1 MKPRVI
7 QTYVA
12 AITLVAFGALAFM
25 DWGPLLAMSGRH
37 QAGLVLLILLGLV
50 SESMSLRTASKSGS
64 GTFTIT
70 FIPLLTSVL
79 LFGPSTAA
87 AFMVVAGSLGQFAV
101 HRKSFLKGIFNV
113 SQYLVATVAAGMAYS
128 WMGGRAMVP
137 DGGSAALLASLLPF
151 VGYGVVFL
159 LVNHAAVSGAIAISR
174 GISFQSVWGEVFGKW
189 GSNIVYDLMVS
200 PIAIAVAILYHELWL
215 FGLITALLPLFFI
228 RHSYFLN
235 YKLIRAN
242 QDLLSALV
250 KAIETRDPYTSGHSV
265 RVSNLAGAIAREMGL
280 GARTVDRIEQ
290 SALLHDIGKIDA
302 IYTEILRKPSSLS
315 FEERQ
320 VIESHVTKGV
330 DLLQSLSS
338 VPAAVIADVRHHH
351 ERIDGRGYPDKLRGE
366 EIPLGA
372 RIINVCDAI
381 DAMLSDRPYRKALST
396 TATRDELKKFA
407 GVQFDETVVEMIVN
421 SSVLEDHVAAVR
433 GPADPE
439 GEESSEVSASHSPA
453 SEDRAP
459 RLRRVPPP
467 VHQAVPST
475 EGRA

>member
-1 MKPRVI
+1 MNLRGI

-12 AITLVAFGALAFM
+12 AITAAAFGALALV
-25 DWGPLLAMSGRH
+25 DWAPLWALSGRD
-37 QAGLVLLILLGLV
+37 QAGLVLLVLLGLV

-79 LFGPSTAA
+79 LFGPAIAA
-87 AFMVVAGSLGQFAV
+87 AFMVMAGSLGQFVV
-101 HRKSFLKGIFNV
+101 HRKPLLKGAFNV
-113 SQYLVATVAAGMAYS
+113 SQYLLATVVAGIAYT
-128 WMGGRAMVP
+128 WVGGRAMVP
-137 DGGSAALLASLLPF
+137 EGGSAALLASLLPF

-159 LVNHAAVSGAIAISR
+159 LVNHAAVAGAIAISR
-174 GISFQSVWGEVFGKW
+174 GLRFEAIWGEVFGKW

-200 PIAIAVAILYHELWL
+200 PIAIAVAILYYELWL

-265 RVSNLAGAIAREMGL
+265 RVSNLAGAIAREMNL
-280 GARTVDRIEQ
+280 GARTVERIEQ

-381 DAMLSDRPYRKALST
+381 DAMLSDRPYRKALT
-396 TATRDELKKFA
+396 TEATREELKKFA
-407 GVQFDETVVEMIVN
+407 GIQFDETVVEMIVN
-421 SSVLEDHVAAVR
+421 SSVLEEHVDHVR
-433 GPADPE
+433 GREVSAEEADPE
-439 GEESSEVSASHSPA
+439 AEVSEPRGQVSRDRERRSRRGGPG
-453 SEDRAP
+453 RAP
-459 RLRRVPPP
+459 
-467 VHQAVPST
+467 AVS
-475 EGRA
+475 